1 MRKLLIQFVKFG
13 LVGVSNTLVYYLV
26 YALTYMVCDN
36 YYAAN
41 IVGWFISVINAY
53 LWQNIFVFKEDVAA
67 EKRVWWKVLLK
78 TYVAYAFTGLV
89 VNNVMLMLWLDVID
103 IARFCGGFTGW
114 LASYGIVVT
123 AEKFA
128 GYIAP
133 FLNVAVT
140 IPLNFIINK
149 FWAYK
154 QRKKER

>member
-1 MRKLLIQFVKFG
+1 MKKLFIQFVKFG
-13 LVGVSNTLVYYLV
+13 LVGVSNTIVYYII
-26 YALTYMVCDN
+26 YALTYMICDN

-53 LWQNIFVFKEDVAA
+53 LWQNIFVFKEDASA
-67 EKRVWWKVLLK
+67 QKRVWWKVLLK
-78 TYVAYAFTGLV
+78 TYAAYAFTGLV
-89 VNNVMLMLWLDVID
+89 INNVMLMLWLDVID
-103 IARFCGGFTGW
+103 ISRFCVSITQW
-114 LASYGIVVT
+114 LSVNGIVME

-133 FLNVAVT
+133 FLNMAVT

-154 QRKKER
+154 QNKKER